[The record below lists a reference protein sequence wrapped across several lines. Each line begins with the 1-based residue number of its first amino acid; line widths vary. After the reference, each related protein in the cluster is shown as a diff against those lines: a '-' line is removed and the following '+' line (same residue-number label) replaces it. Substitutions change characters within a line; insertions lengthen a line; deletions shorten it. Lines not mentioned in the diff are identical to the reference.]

1 MGVNSPGG
9 TWPPIAGAVPGTAA
23 PQGMAQAGGDGGG
36 IDPMALMAMAKLA
49 RGTKARKATRPKAK
63 AKRK

>member
-1 MGVNSPGG
+1 MASNPGG

-23 PQGMAQAGGDGGG
+23 PQGMAQAGGDQ

-49 RGTKARKATRPKAK
+49 RGTKARKATRAK